1 MAKKEPVS
9 ALLVLSLEWWLQ
21 ELDKTHAHNYMNCNY
36 TKCLKE
42 NIANAMR
49 KYNRDP
55 KLNLGVRTELPEKV
69 TFKPKFEESVGVS
82 QIKGTRAGGVY
93 FKQRKPCVPK
103 G

>member
-1 MAKKEPVS
+1 
-9 ALLVLSLEWWLQ
+9 
-21 ELDKTHAHNYMNCNY
+21 MNCNY

-42 NIANAMR
+42 NIANAIR

-55 KLNLGVRTELPEKV
+55 TLYLGVRKELPEKV
-69 TFKPKFEESVGVS
+69 TFKLNFEESVTVS

-93 FKQRKPCVPK
+93 FKQRKPFVPK